1 MNRVTL
7 QSNDNT
13 AERVLY
19 MAMELSDKHWK
30 LVFSDGGAKR
40 RHETVEA
47 GRRMQLVEAIGKAKA
62 NFHLSPEARVVSC
75 YEAGRDGFW
84 LHRYLVSLGVENQVV
99 DSSSIETNRWER
111 RAKTDRLDGVKLLT
125 MLMRYWAGERGL
137 WSVVRVPN
145 VEEEDARRLHRE
157 LGFLK
162 KERTRHRNRIRDLLV
177 AQGLRLEPNR
187 DFKASRD
194 ADPVGRHVPARRAQR
209 RARAGVPASEHGR
222 GAATRPGADA
232 DGADRARR

>member
-7 QSNDNT
+7 QSNDNA
-13 AERVLY
+13 AEGVLY
-19 MAMELSDKHWK
+19 MAMELGDKHWK

-47 GRRMQLVEAIGKAKA
+47 GRRTELVEAIGKAKA
-62 NFHLSPEARVVSC
+62 KFHLPPEARVVSC

-84 LHRYLVSLGVENQVV
+84 LHRYLVSLGIENQVV
-99 DSSSIETNRWER
+99 DSSSIETNRRER

-157 LGFLK
+157 LG
-162 KERTRHRNRIRDLLV
+162 
-177 AQGLRLEPNR
+177 
-187 DFKASRD
+187 S
-194 ADPVGRHVPARRAQR
+194 
-209 RARAGVPASEHGR
+209 
-222 GAATRPGADA
+222 
-232 DGADRARR
+232 